1 MEIQKVTDTAFA
13 KYGKVMSDIPVERIL
28 KEMEHTPLPE
38 DVISAVASAY
48 SIKEAMKLVRQY
60 AAKGMEAR
68 ARSGQTSGE
77 LLCQTTLK
85 NYEIAEK
92 VGFSDPHYFSIAFKK
107 ATGMTPKEYA
117 RENGR

>member
-1 MEIQKVTDTAFA
+1 MRQREWRRAYVPGRRAGNVRRQWRWII
-13 KYGKVMSDIPVERIL
+13 YGNSELGLNQICEYL
-28 KEMEHTPLPE
+28 N
-38 DVISAVASAY
+38 ISTSRFS
-48 SIKEAMKLVRQY
+48 SIFKEATGMTFLEALSNIRMEK
-60 AAKGMEAR
+60 AK
-68 ARSGQTSGE
+68 Q
-77 LLCQTTLK
+77 LLCQTKLK